1 MSDIEQNKSHKDDQS
16 LAIKEFIGPQ
26 ADYYKTQFE
35 KIGSSSGFTPTFNWA
50 AALLG
55 SIWFASRGLWNWAL
69 AFTICEIIGI
79 VQIMRGLFGDLTSD
93 LASRAKMIEM
103 QLQIRETQLDK
114 AIKDNVEI

>member
-1 MSDIEQNKSHKDDQS
+1 MKMSDIEKNKPHKDDQW

-55 SIWFASRGLWNWAL
+55 SIWFASRVVGFNMVCKPRSLEL
-69 AFTICEIIGI
+69 GFSFYD
-79 VQIMRGLFGDLTSD
+79 M
-93 LASRAKMIEM
+93 
-103 QLQIRETQLDK
+103 
-114 AIKDNVEI
+114 